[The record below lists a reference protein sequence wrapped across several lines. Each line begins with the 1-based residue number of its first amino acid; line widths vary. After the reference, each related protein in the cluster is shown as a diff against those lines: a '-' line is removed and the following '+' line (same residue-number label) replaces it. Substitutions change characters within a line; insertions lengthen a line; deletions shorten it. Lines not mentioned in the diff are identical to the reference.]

1 MPLPLLLIPAAA
13 PLAFGAIKSVFTT
26 NLNIAVLGT
35 KAAGKTTLINVL
47 QTGRV
52 NTPSQATSF
61 EEKVD
66 EVDAEWTK
74 SNKLEK
80 TKILINE
87 KKAGFFKKAFSKV
100 ALAAQSAG
108 LPSFIE
114 RTGTDVPG
122 DESFRQT
129 YEDYIAGKDKL
140 FLLFDIS
147 LYFNPDWDSK
157 DGGKREAQALFD
169 FIYDRRETLA
179 SDGEIILMATHKD
192 LLDQSL
198 FPNEVSILNAFRL
211 SLKNKP
217 YAELCQNCI
226 SVNLTSNEILEQ
238 IKNICGGT

>member
-13 PLAFGAIKSVFTT
+13 PLALGGIKSVFFTT

-74 SNKLEK
+74 SNKK

-87 KKAGFFKKAFSKV
+87 KKTGFFKKVLSKV
-100 ALAAQSAG
+100 AQSAG
-108 LPSFIE
+108 LPSSIG

-147 LYFNPDWDSK
+147 LYFNSDWDSK

-179 SDGEIILMATHKD
+179 SNGKIVLMATHKD

-198 FPNEVSILNAFRL
+198 FPDEVSILNAFRQ
-211 SLKNKP
+211 SLKDKP

-226 SVNLTSNEILEQ
+226 SINLTSNEVLEQ
-238 IKNICGGT
+238 IKNICGET

>member
-1 MPLPLLLIPAAA
+1 MPLPLLLIPAA
-13 PLAFGAIKSVFTT
+13 PLALGGIKSVFFTT

-87 KKAGFFKKAFSKV
+87 KKTGFFKKALSKV
-100 ALAAQSAG
+100 AQSAG
-108 LPSFIE
+108 LPSFIG

-147 LYFNPDWDSK
+147 LYFNSDWDSK

-179 SDGEIILMATHKD
+179 SNGKIVLMATHKD

-198 FPNEVSILNAFRL
+198 FPDEVSILNAFRQ
-211 SLKNKP
+211 SLKDKP

-226 SVNLTSNEILEQ
+226 SINLTSNEVLEQ
-238 IKNICGGT
+238 IKNICGET